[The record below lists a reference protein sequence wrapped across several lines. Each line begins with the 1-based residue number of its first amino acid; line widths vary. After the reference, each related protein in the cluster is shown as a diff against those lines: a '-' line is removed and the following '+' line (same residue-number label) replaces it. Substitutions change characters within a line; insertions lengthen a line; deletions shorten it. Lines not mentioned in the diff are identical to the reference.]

1 MSSSNS
7 ALENSQVTNFY
18 LDKSYQ
24 FPSPAKLN
32 LFLHIVGQR
41 PDGYHDLQ
49 TLFQFLNYGDTI
61 TITPT
66 RDNKITLLTE
76 FKGVPEESNLIVKAA
91 KILQQH
97 SKTSFGAQIS
107 IDKILPMGGGLGGG
121 SSNAA
126 TILLALNA
134 LWQTH
139 LSSHELAQMGLA
151 LGADVPI
158 FIHGFAAFA
167 EGVGE
172 QLTPVQPS
180 EHWYLVTKPDISIST
195 AAVFTAKDLTRNTPK
210 IIFTDDN
217 ITDNLDNLQNDC
229 QTWVIKHHPEVA
241 KLLAW
246 LVEYA
251 PSRMTGTGACIF
263 SRFASEHEAIA
274 VKNQLPKNT
283 YSFIAQGINTS
294 PLIQAINDLPVK
306 SMAN

>member
-1 MSSSNS
+1 MSSKKSPT
-7 ALENSQVTNFY
+7 ENAQVTHSYF
-18 LDKSYQ
+18 DKSYQ

-41 PDGYHDLQ
+41 ADGYHELQ

-66 RDNKITLLTE
+66 KTPKITLLTQ
-76 FKGVPEESNLIVKAA
+76 FDGVPEESNLIVKAA
-91 KILQQH
+91 KILQLH
-97 SKTSFGAQIS
+97 SKTQCGAQIS

-126 TILLALNA
+126 TVLLALNA
-134 LWQTH
+134 LWQTKVS
-139 LSSHELAQMGLA
+139 LNELAKLGLA

-158 FIHGFAAFA
+158 FMHGFAAFA
-167 EGVGE
+167 EGIGE
-172 QLTPVQPS
+172 KLTPVQPK
-180 EHWYLVTKPDISIST
+180 EVWYLVTKPNISIST
-195 AAVFTAKDLTRNTPK
+195 AAVFTAKDLTRNTPR
-210 IIFTDDN
+210 ISFTDDN
-217 ITDNLDNLQNDC
+217 ITHNLDNLQNDC

-283 YSFIAQGINTS
+283 YSFIAQGVNTS
-294 PLIQAINDLPVK
+294 PLLQAINDLPVK
-306 SMAN
+306 SMTN

>member
-1 MSSSNS
+1 M
-7 ALENSQVTNFY
+7 
-18 LDKSYQ
+18 
-24 FPSPAKLN
+24 
-32 LFLHIVGQR
+32 
-41 PDGYHDLQ
+41 
-49 TLFQFLNYGDTI
+49 
-61 TITPT
+61 
-66 RDNKITLLTE
+66 
-76 FKGVPEESNLIVKAA
+76 
-91 KILQQH
+91 
-97 SKTSFGAQIS
+97 
-107 IDKILPMGGGLGGG
+107 
-121 SSNAA
+121 
-126 TILLALNA
+126 
-134 LWQTH
+134 
-139 LSSHELAQMGLA
+139 
-151 LGADVPI
+151 
-158 FIHGFAAFA
+158 
-167 EGVGE
+167 
-172 QLTPVQPS
+172 
-180 EHWYLVTKPDISIST
+180 TKPDISIST